1 MSKWQNTTGDLR
13 WRLSKLIR
21 NNFLSALLWANC
33 LLWLNYDSCEAAV
46 SFMVKRQALHWSQ
59 TKAFLILSIHHGEN
73 EFLVKNKFSSH
84 FRISEFAIHLSF
96 AMIFKFCIFI
106 ILFAEL
112 KWRLFETWWSLAV
125 CSYLQAV
132 CSMTVF
138 FFFSFCSIWIT
149 HLHGFFFF
157 LPFNA
162 VKSIIV
168 CLVQFMSHCVPF
180 PFLGTVVLMITR
192 NNAFS
197 IYTVC
202 MGLMRNYRLGSF
214 SWTMYQAAV

>member
-73 EFLVKNKFSSH
+73 DFLVKNKFSSH

-138 FFFSFCSIWIT
+138 FFFSFCPIWIT

-157 LPFNA
+157 FALQRSEIYNCLLSA
-162 VKSIIV
+162 VHEPLCS
-168 CLVQFMSHCVPF
+168 F
-180 PFLGTVVLMITR
+180 PFFGDGCSYDNTK
-192 NNAFS
+192 
-197 IYTVC
+197 
-202 MGLMRNYRLGSF
+202 
-214 SWTMYQAAV
+214 

>member
-138 FFFSFCSIWIT
+138 FFFRFAPSESPISMV
-149 HLHGFFFF
+149 FFFF

-168 CLVQFMSHCVPF
+168 CLVQSMSHCVPF